1 MHDRIVIVVS
11 MAHGWG
17 GLPDEHHA
25 YESTGAST
33 NLLTTT
39 DHGLDPIN
47 AMPLMSAIPVRIEI

>member
-1 MHDRIVIVVS
+1 

-17 GLPDEHHA
+17 GMPGEHDA

-39 DHGLDPIN
+39 DQGLDPIN
-47 AMPLMSAIPVRIEI
+47 AMPIMSAIPVCIEI